1 MKIPDFP
8 LDQLADAGAV
18 KRHLDS
24 LEAQNKVQWAAD
36 LPEIIQDIGMMV
48 KEAKDADLSLK
59 FAKFLTDYV
68 GWGTAAKK
76 VDNPQSNR
84 PVFHISINR
93 TGSTMKV
100 TSVDPDTDQV
110 TDVFTMDALDPTP
123 LMLQTLSVNADL
135 GALDA

>member
-76 VDNPQSNR
+76 VDTQQDKL
-84 PVFHISINR
+84 PVFHFSFN
-93 TGSTMKV
+93 SAKQSV
-100 TSVDPDTDQV
+100 LVASVDPDTNIA
-110 TDVFTMDALDPTP
+110 TDVFTMDLAGPSP
-123 LMLQTLSVNADL
+123 LMLASVDVNNDL
-135 GALDA
+135 GVLDV